1 VTENLPFLLDPT
13 LDIGKFAN
21 TFNRLTIMK
30 IALFSG
36 LTLAGCLAI
45 QAAAPGV
52 APFAAASTNAFK
64 TNAPLSNPDAAS
76 VIKNDMDKL
85 SYSFGLNMGSQLKS
99 QEIEANPEIILRG
112 IQDGLGGKTP
122 LMTQQEIQDVQ
133 AYFRKELQAKY
144 QAKQAQQREKNK
156 VEGEKFLAENAKK
169 EGIKTTAS
177 GLQYKVVKEGSGPKP
192 KSSDQVKVHY
202 RGTLLNGTEFDS
214 SGKRGPEPATFGVG
228 QVIKGW
234 TEALTNMNVGS
245 KWQLFI
251 PSDLAYGQNGS
262 GRTIE
267 PNSTLIFDV
276 ELVDIATPSPP
287 PQPITSDIIKV
298 PSKAELDAGAKIEVI
313 KPEDLAKYTNKAVA
327 KPSTNG
333 ATKPTTAPK

>member
-1 VTENLPFLLDPT
+1 
-13 LDIGKFAN
+13 
-21 TFNRLTIMK
+21 MK
-30 IALFSG
+30 IALLSG
-36 LTLAGCLAI
+36 VTLATCLAL
-45 QAAAPGV
+45 QAAAPGTV
-52 APFAAASTNAFK
+52 PIAIGSTNAFK
-64 TNAPLSNPDAAS
+64 TNAPLSNPEAAS
-76 VIKNDMDKL
+76 VIKNDIDKL

-99 QEIEANPEIILRG
+99 QDIEANADVIFRG
-112 IQDGLGGKTP
+112 IQDGLGGKAP

-133 AYFRKELQAKY
+133 SYFRKELQAKY
-144 QAKQAQQREKNK
+144 QAKQAQLREKNK
-156 VEGEKFLAENAKK
+156 TEGEKFLAENAKK
-169 EGIKTTAS
+169 EGVKTMPS
-177 GLQYKVVKEGSGPKP
+177 GLQYKVVKEGTGPKP
-192 KSSDQVKVHY
+192 KPTDQVKVHY

-214 SGKRGPEPATFGVG
+214 SGKRGPEPATFGVS

-276 ELVDIATPSPP
+276 ELVDIATPPPP
-287 PQPITSDIIKV
+287 PQPVTSDIIKV

-313 KPEDLAKYTNKAVA
+313 KPEDLAKYTNKTGA
-327 KPSTNG
+327 KPATNPT
-333 ATKPTTAPK
+333 TKPATAPK